1 MKPIHIDLDKLL
13 SISIYSE
20 NFFFKPTLL
29 NLINF
34 TYFNN
39 TTNFDL
45 AEDSYENFKAVKLP
59 YLYTS
64 KFLLSSMNNFTPTVS
79 YATNLNLFRADF
91 EESSW
96 FTSNN
101 YVVNDKNSPILN
113 LPNIL
118 TNSLRLRA
126 AAKNLMVTYN
136 AIQKVYRSRFDEG
149 RSNMNFSLLS
159 SSYQYYPLLTEGRSD
174 YENILSKNK
183 ESFFSTTFYNRLL
196 NSNYSSILNSCNF
209 NNYTLFDIPFLVSF
223 KSDAARYL

>member
-1 MKPIHIDLDKLL
+1 LDALEDALWEVSYPAFLHDEYVKLKTNSLHVQYFTKYFNTFNELDRLFIPKFDVLMKPIHIDLDKLL

-20 NFFFKPTLL
+20 NFFFKPTLV

-91 EESSW
+91 EESS
-96 FTSNN
+96 
-101 YVVNDKNSPILN
+101 
-113 LPNIL
+113 
-118 TNSLRLRA
+118 
-126 AAKNLMVTYN
+126 
-136 AIQKVYRSRFDEG
+136 
-149 RSNMNFSLLS
+149 
-159 SSYQYYPLLTEGRSD
+159 
-174 YENILSKNK
+174 
-183 ESFFSTTFYNRLL
+183 
-196 NSNYSSILNSCNF
+196 
-209 NNYTLFDIPFLVSF
+209 
-223 KSDAARYL
+223 